1 MPQRQYALGVVRRT
15 EGGMNVR
22 IFYALL
28 AVFVYIMFMGWAYK
42 VDTSALCDEN
52 TFWLSVAI
60 VAAGAMVGG
69 D

>member
-1 MPQRQYALGVVRRT
+1 
-15 EGGMNVR
+15 MNVR
-22 IFYALL
+22 IFYALI

-42 VDTSALCDEN
+42 VDPSALCDNN